1 MIKEKRRFCIMEEL
15 LSWMDYIEDVRQPGK
30 VKHLL
35 KDILVIVLFATLANA
50 DDWVEISIF
59 AKYHEEYLKKYI
71 ALENGIPSHD
81 TIQRVMGLIS
91 PEILQQLYSK
101 WQKLLD
107 KNEGELIKKV
117 ICIDGKTIRSNK
129 RGEGKPSHVVSAW
142 SKEDGFCLGQK
153 AIEEKSN
160 EITAIPELL
169 EKIQIKG
176 QIVTIDAMGT
186 QKAIAEKIRSK
197 RGEYVLA
204 LKGNQKNLYMDIK
217 EYFEEEEFRKEIEK
231 SCGYKKTV
239 EKAHGQI
246 ETREYYQSEEIGWLS
261 QKKEWKGL
269 KSIIME
275 RKTIKRKG
283 NKTEEYRYFISSLK
297 TDIETISRAVRGHW
311 SVESMHWHLDVTFR
325 EDADS
330 TLDKQAA
337 LNHNIIR
344 KWSLS
349 ILKMIELSIGKKN
362 LSMKKKRFVISLKP
376 IQFLEEVLSF

>member
-1 MIKEKRRFCIMEEL
+1 MEEL
-15 LSWMDYIEDVRQPGK
+15 LSWMDYIEDVRQQGK
-30 VKHLL
+30 VKHSL

-59 AKYHEEYLKKYI
+59 AEYHEEYLKKYI
-71 ALENGIPSHD
+71 ALENGVPSHD

-101 WQKLLD
+101 WQELLD
-107 KNEGELIKKV
+107 KNEGELLKKV
-117 ICIDGKTIRSNK
+117 ICIDGKTMRSNK

-204 LKGNQKNLYMDIK
+204 LKGNQKNLYTDIK

-231 SCGYKKTV
+231 SSGYKKTV

-246 ETREYYQSEEIGWLS
+246 ETREYYQSEDIRWLS

-269 KSIIME
+269 KSIVME
-275 RKTIKRKG
+275 RKSIEKNG

-297 TDIETISRAVRGHW
+297 TDIETVSRAIRGHW
-311 SVESMHWHLDVTFR
+311 SVESMHWHLDVTFC
-325 EDADS
+325 EDADT

-349 ILKMIELSIGKKN
+349 ILKMIELSIGMKN
-362 LSMKKKRFVISLKP
+362 LSMKKKRFAISLKP